1 MNVELIANFHNFSLL
16 VLLVADNEETVA
28 FVAHLNG

>member
-1 MNVELIANFHNFSLL
+1 MANFYNFSLL
-16 VLLVADNEETVA
+16 VLLVADNEEPVA

>member
-1 MNVELIANFHNFSLL
+1 MCNFYYFPSLILL
-16 VLLVADNEETVA
+16 VSNYEETVA